1 MKWGHMANA
10 AQVHVRK
17 VKLLKAPKFDLGALL
32 GLHGESNA
40 DDSGQKVQPPSPFHY
55 RHNLTIIRSSASSR
69 RPSSRRFK
77 RTSLTRHGVLGSF
90 NLLRHD
96 MGIPKGVMFTNERM
110 NITLDAMRSR
120 DSDGVHGYIFV
131 RCYMRWCGKSTI
143 TDHGN
148 DIDKTPSSCPICLV
162 LLTLM

>member
-1 MKWGHMANA
+1 V
-10 AQVHVRK
+10 QVHVRK

-32 GLHGESNA
+32 GLHGESSA
-40 DDSGQKVQPPSPFHY
+40 DDSGQKVQLPLASY
-55 RHNLTIIRSSASSR
+55 YSLNLTTPRSSVSSR

-77 RTSLTRHGVLGSF
+77 RAWLTRHGVSGSF

-131 RCYMRWCGKSTI
+131 RCYMRRCGKSTI
-143 TDHGN
+143 TEMTLTRHLPCAN
-148 DIDKTPSSCPICLV
+148 
-162 LLTLM
+162 LLRATYPNVMRP